1 MMTRISDY
9 LLSAPPSD
17 ADITGNIIPVA
28 DIEGRDAA
36 LRKEDYYYLRELW
49 SAFRN
54 DGVAYTSAFT
64 GNYSLRS
71 LIASEIL
78 SYLNQWKSDTS
89 INEHTHMR
97 AGLASYSFT
106 GSIESTVF
114 QSLQFFNWMKDN
126 DAVVKFDGSP
136 VSPSA
141 GKRIEADVVRHLY
154 RFLAQD
160 MFRQVRD
167 ISLGVTRAFTFTT
180 EVKDIPYSYPTLDKE
195 DNLEFVQMVGQ
206 VKGSGGY
213 VNTDG
218 ISSNGQQVGMHTLKR
233 HNSSAGAYE
242 YYNSV
247 AFPSSTITA
256 DITFSAPVVD
266 AYALMTIYIEGR
278 INQGLQVLRP
288 MTGSGVNWSVDILK
302 RSDYDLVTSNIS
314 VPALDE
320 WIGTSAT
327 PTYFHAKIER
337 VFARFAS
344 PYFALPSE
352 WDWSP
357 S

>member
-1 MMTRISDY
+1 M
-9 LLSAPPSD
+9 
-17 ADITGNIIPVA
+17 
-28 DIEGRDAA
+28 
-36 LRKEDYYYLRELW
+36 
-49 SAFRN
+49 
-54 DGVAYTSAFT
+54 AYTAEFT
-64 GNYSLRS
+64 GDSSLRS
-71 LIASEIL
+71 LIADQIL
-78 SYLNQWKSDTS
+78 FDLNRWKSDTS

-106 GSIESTVF
+106 GSIESTGF
-114 QSLQFFNWMKDN
+114 QYSQFFNWMKDN

-154 RFLAQD
+154 RFWAQD

-167 ISLGVTRAFTFTT
+167 ISLGGTRAFTFTT

-218 ISSNGQQVGMHTLKR
+218 IISSGSQVGMHTLKR
-233 HNSSAGAYE
+233 YNSSTRAYE

-256 DITFSAPVVD
+256 DIAFSAPVVD
-266 AYALMTIYIEGR
+266 AYALMTFYLR
-278 INQGLQVLRP
+278 IGGASQSTSQRLQVLRH
-288 MTGSGVNWSVDILK
+288 MDGSGVNWSVEILK
-302 RSDYDLVTSNIS
+302 RSDYDLMTSNMS

-320 WIGTSAT
+320 WVGTSAT
-327 PTYFHAKIER
+327 PTSFSAEIER